1 MVVIQ
6 NTFIHFFYRQL
17 LTTPAAIRR
26 SDRDL
31 SGATGI
37 VTGSNTG
44 LGFYACEQLLS
55 LGLSHLILAV
65 RDTTKG
71 ETAKAALL
79 SSLRAQNANQKPQ
92 IEVWKLDMTSYDS
105 ILEFSN
111 RVRNTAG
118 LRLEFVILNAGIVR
132 IEYEEV
138 HGKEITILTN
148 WLGTALLATTLR
160 PILQGQYD
168 EARSSGTKLLSTN
181 PPVLS
186 IVGSDVAQLAA
197 FKEKN
202 IAAKEHTSVLEQLN
216 KKNNFDRVDRYYTS
230 KLLLLLFFREFCD
243 RVDGTGNEVVVNI
256 VTPGF
261 CYGSEL
267 HRSLD
272 GMLGTIFGAVKRIL
286 GRSSPTG
293 ARTLVH
299 AAVAAGKGSH
309 GKYLMDQRI
318 APFPDYAETQKGKE
332 MSKQLWRE
340 MEEEF
345 AQVIDFNQ
353 VAAGKS

>member
-6 NTFIHFFYRQL
+6 NTNLHFLYRQL
-17 LTTPAAIRR
+17 LTTPAAITS

-31 SGATGI
+31 TGGTGI

-79 SSLRAQNANQKPQ
+79 SSLKVENAGQQPL
-92 IEVWKLDMTSYDS
+92 IEVWKLDMTLYDS

-118 LRLEFVILNAGIVR
+118 LRLDFVILNAGILRVAF
-132 IEYEEV
+132 EEV
-138 HGKEITILTN
+138 HGNEITILTN

-160 PILQGQYD
+160 PILQAQYD
-168 EARSSGTKLLSTN
+168 EARSSGTELFSTH
-181 PPVLS
+181 PPVLC
-186 IVGSDVAQLAA
+186 IVGSDVAQLAP

-216 KKNNFDRVDRYYTS
+216 NKKNFDRVDRYFTS
-230 KLLLLLFFREFCD
+230 KLLQLLFFREFCD
-243 RVDGTGNEVVVNI
+243 RVDRIGNEVVVNL
-256 VTPGF
+256 VTPGL
-261 CYGSEL
+261 CYGTDL

-272 GMLGTIFGAVKRIL
+272 GRLGTQFGFVKRIL
-286 GRSSPTG
+286 GRSSPKG

-318 APFPDYAETQKGKE
+318 APFPDYAETQEGKE

-353 VAAGKS
+353 VAAGKL